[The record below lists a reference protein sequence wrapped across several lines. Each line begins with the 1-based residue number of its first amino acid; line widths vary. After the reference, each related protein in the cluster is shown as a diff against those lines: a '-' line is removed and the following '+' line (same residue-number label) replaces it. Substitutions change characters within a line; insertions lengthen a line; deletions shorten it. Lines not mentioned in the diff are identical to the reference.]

1 MPGKAFFDTS
11 VLVYVIFQDE
21 VRGPIAEEL
30 LTTGGYIS
38 VRVMNELA
46 AVARRKFHM
55 SWTDIGEA
63 TTAIRALCHPALPLT
78 SETHDKAIE
87 LAGRY
92 GYHIYD
98 SLIIASALEAGCDVL
113 YSEDMQD
120 GQRITSLRIRNP
132 FQIRKRR

>member
-1 MPGKAFFDTS
+1 MPDKAFFDTS
-11 VLVYVIFQDE
+11 VLVYAIVQDE

-38 VRVMNELA
+38 VQVINELA
-46 AVARRKFHM
+46 AVARRKFKM

-63 TTAIRALCHPALPLT
+63 TTGIRVLCHPALPLT

-98 SLIIASALEAGCDVL
+98 SLIIASALEAECNVL

-132 FQIRKRR
+132 FRVRRRR